1 MALFRQRDKN
11 KAQEY
16 LKEYKNIQHLKRK
29 ISILGDAQKVSNQKI
44 TRHTK
49 KLENTAQNKEEN
61 KLIETEPEIIHDR
74 IFGQGY
80 STSY

>member
-1 MALFRQRDKN
+1 MP
-11 KAQEY
+11 
-16 LKEYKNIQHLKRK
+16 KRYPIK
-29 ISILGDAQKVSNQKI
+29 KI

-49 KLENTAQNKEEN
+49 KLENTAQNKEKN

-74 IFGQGY
+74 IFRQGY